1 MVGGMRRIGII
12 GFPMDLGGNRRGV
25 DMGPSAIRLTDMD
38 DRLRTLGVD
47 VVELGNVLVRTRGL
61 VDSGTGDA
69 HYVEEI
75 LRACDAAAQMTVDA
89 IERKCVPMLLG
100 GDHSVAIGSLR
111 GMASVHGPGG
121 AIWIDAHADLNT
133 PKTSPSGNVHG
144 MPLAVALGMCS
155 DDPRFASERWPVR
168 ALDPNHTVII
178 AARDL
183 DDGERALLRRGDGP
197 RVYSMQEIDRRGIAE
212 VADEALEI
220 VDGASFL
227 HVSLDLDAVD
237 PRDAPGVG
245 TPVRGGLNYR
255 EAHTLMEIISS
266 AGPDSVDVVEVNP
279 VLDVRNQTAET
290 AAELICSLF
299 GASII

>member
-1 MVGGMRRIGII
+1 MRRVGII

-25 DMGPSAIRLTDMD
+25 DMGPSALRLTNMTE
-38 DRLRTLGVD
+38 RLAEMGVD

-61 VDSGTGDA
+61 VDAGSSDA
-69 HYVEEI
+69 YFLDEI

-89 IERKCVPMLLG
+89 IERDCVPMLLG
-100 GDHSVAIGSLR
+100 GDHSVAIASLR

-133 PKTSPSGNVHG
+133 PSTSPSGNVHG
-144 MPLAVALGMCS
+144 MPLAVALGLCAE
-155 DDPRFASERWPVR
+155 DPRFHSARWPAR
-168 ALDPNHTVII
+168 ALDPAYTVII
-178 AARDL
+178 GARDV
-183 DDGERALLRRGDGP
+183 DPAERELLRSSDAP
-197 RVYSMQEIDRRGIAE
+197 RVFTMQEIDRRGIAS

-220 VDGASFL
+220 ASGAPFL

-255 EAHTLMEIISS
+255 EAHTLREIIST
-266 AGPDSVDVVEVNP
+266 GKPDSVDVVEVNP

-290 AAELICSLF
+290 ASELVCSLF

>member
-1 MVGGMRRIGII
+1 MRNIGII

-25 DMGPSAIRLTDMD
+25 DMGPSALRLTNMT
-38 DRLRTLGVD
+38 DRLQALGID

-61 VDSGTGDA
+61 VEAGTGDA
-69 HYVEEI
+69 HFLEEI

-89 IERKCVPMLLG
+89 VERDLVPVMLG

-121 AIWIDAHADLNT
+121 ALWIDAHADLNT
-133 PKTSPSGNVHG
+133 PATSPSGNVHG
-144 MPLAVALGMCS
+144 MPLAVALGRCAG
-155 DDPRFASERWPVR
+155 DPRFASDRWPAQ
-168 ALDPNHTVII
+168 ALDPKHTVII

-183 DDGERALLRRGDGP
+183 DEGERAFLRNNPAAP
-197 RVYSMQEIDRRGIAE
+197 RVFTMQEIDRRGIASI
-212 VADEALEI
+212 ADEALEI
-220 VDGASFL
+220 CSGAAFT
-227 HVSLDLDAVD
+227 HVSLDLDSLD

-255 EAHTLMEIISS
+255 EAHTLLEIISTAS
-266 AGPDSVDVVEVNP
+266 PDSVDVVEVNP

-290 AAELICSLF
+290 AAELVCSLF

>member
-1 MVGGMRRIGII
+1 MARRIGII

-25 DMGPSAIRLTDMD
+25 DMGPSALRLTSMHE
-38 DRLRTLGVD
+38 RLTGLGID

-69 HYVEEI
+69 HFLEEI

-89 IERKCVPMLLG
+89 VERECVPMMLG

-111 GMASVHGPGG
+111 GMASVHGPGA

-133 PKTSPSGNVHG
+133 PRTSPSGNVHG
-144 MPLAVALGMCS
+144 MPLAVALGLCG
-155 DDPRFASERWPVR
+155 DDPRFASERWPAR
-168 ALDPNHTVII
+168 ALDPAKTVII

-183 DDGERALLRRGDGP
+183 DDGERELLRRPDAP
-197 RVYSMQEIDRRGIAE
+197 RVFSMQEIDRRGIPSI
-212 VADEALEI
+212 ADEALEI
-220 VDGASFL
+220 TDGASFL

-245 TPVRGGLNYR
+245 TPVRGGLDYR
-255 EAHTLMEIISS
+255 EAHTLLEII
-266 AGPDSVDVVEVNP
+266 AAVGADSVDVVEVNP

-290 AAELICSLF
+290 AADLICSLF
-299 GASII
+299 GATII

>member
-1 MVGGMRRIGII
+1 MTRRIGMI

-25 DMGPSAIRLTDMD
+25 DMGPSALRLTDMTQ
-38 DRLRTLGVD
+38 RLAALGID

-61 VDSGTGDA
+61 VDSGAGDA
-69 HYVEEI
+69 HFLEEI

-89 IERKCVPMLLG
+89 VERDCVPMMLG
-100 GDHSVAIGSLR
+100 GDHSVAIGSIR
-111 GMASVHGPGG
+111 GMASVHGPGA

-144 MPLAVALGMCS
+144 MPLAVALGMCA
-155 DDPRFASERWPVR
+155 DDPRFANDRWPER
-168 ALDPNHTVII
+168 ALDPKKTVIV

-183 DDGERALLRRGDGP
+183 DNGERELLRSHPDAP
-197 RVYSMQEIDRRGIAE
+197 RVFSMQEIDRRGIAS
-212 VADEALEI
+212 VADEVLEI
-220 VDGASFL
+220 TSGASFL

-237 PRDAPGVG
+237 PREAPGVG

-255 EAHTLMEIISS
+255 EAHTLLEILS
-266 AGPDSVDVVEVNP
+266 AGNPDSVDVVEVNP

-290 AAELICSLF
+290 AAELVCSLF

>member
-1 MVGGMRRIGII
+1 MRRIGII

-25 DMGPSAIRLTDMD
+25 DMGPSALRLTSMTQ
-38 DRLRTLGVD
+38 RLTNMGID

-61 VDSGTGDA
+61 VDSGAGDA
-69 HYVEEI
+69 HFVEEI

-89 IERKCVPMLLG
+89 VERDCVPMLLG

-111 GMASVHGPGG
+111 GMASAKGAPGA

-133 PKTSPSGNVHG
+133 PATSPSGNVHG
-144 MPLAVALGMCS
+144 MPLAVALGRCA
-155 DDPRFASERWPVR
+155 DDPRFASDRWPVR
-168 ALDPNHTVII
+168 ALDYRRTVII

-183 DDGERALLRRGDGP
+183 DEHERAFLRTPEAP
-197 RVYSMQEIDRRGIAE
+197 RVITMQEIDRRGIAA

-220 VDGASFL
+220 TEGAAFL
-227 HVSLDLDAVD
+227 HVSLDLDALD

-245 TPVRGGLNYR
+245 TPVRGGLDYR
-255 EAHTLMEIISS
+255 EAHTLLEII
-266 AGPDSVDVVEVNP
+266 ATAQPDSVDIVEVNP

-290 AAELICSLF
+290 ASELVCSLF

>member
-1 MVGGMRRIGII
+1 MRRVGII

-25 DMGPSAIRLTDMD
+25 DMGPSALRLTSMTE
-38 DRLRTLGVD
+38 RLQQLGVD

-69 HYVEEI
+69 HFLDEI

-89 IERKCVPMLLG
+89 VERDCVPMLLG

-111 GMASVHGPGG
+111 GMAQVSGGPGA

-133 PKTSPSGNVHG
+133 PATSISGNVHG
-144 MPLAVALGMCS
+144 MPLAVALGRCA
-155 DDPRFASERWPVR
+155 DDPRFASDRWPQR
-168 ALDPNHTVII
+168 ALDPARTVIV

-183 DDGERALLRRGDGP
+183 DPGEREFLKSKDAP
-197 RVYSMQEIDRRGIAE
+197 RVFTMQEIDRRGIASI
-212 VADEALEI
+212 ADEALSI
-220 VDGASFL
+220 VDGARFL
-227 HVSLDLDAVD
+227 HVSLDLDALD

-245 TPVRGGLNYR
+245 TPVRGGLDYR
-255 EAHTLMEIISS
+255 EAHTLMEILATANPS
-266 AGPDSVDVVEVNP
+266 SVDIVEVNP
-279 VLDVRNQTAET
+279 VLDVRNQTADT
-290 AAELICSLF
+290 ASELVCSLF

>member
-1 MVGGMRRIGII
+1 MRRIGII

-25 DMGPSAIRLTDMD
+25 DMGPSALRLTSMTQRLTD
-38 DRLRTLGVD
+38 LGID

-61 VDSGTGDA
+61 VDSGAGDA
-69 HYVEEI
+69 HFVEEI

-89 IERKCVPMLLG
+89 VERECVPMLLG

-121 AIWIDAHADLNT
+121 AIWIDAHADVNT
-133 PKTSPSGNVHG
+133 PATSPSGNVHG
-144 MPLAVALGMCS
+144 MPLAVALGRCA
-155 DDPRFASERWPVR
+155 DDPRFASDRWPAR
-168 ALDPNHTVII
+168 ALDHKKTVII

-183 DDGERALLRRGDGP
+183 DQHERAFLRTPEAP
-197 RVYSMQEIDRRGIAE
+197 RVITMQEIDRRGIAA

-220 VDGASFL
+220 TEGASFL
-227 HVSLDLDAVD
+227 HVSLDLDALD

-255 EAHTLMEIISS
+255 EAHTLLEII
-266 AGPDSVDVVEVNP
+266 ATAKPDSVDIVEVNP

-290 AAELICSLF
+290 ASELICSLF

>member
-1 MVGGMRRIGII
+1 MRRLGII

-25 DMGPSAIRLTDMD
+25 DMGPSALRLTNMTQ
-38 DRLRTLGVD
+38 RLTNMGVE

-61 VDSGTGDA
+61 VDSGAGDA
-69 HYVEEI
+69 HFVEEI

-89 IERKCVPMLLG
+89 IERECVPMLLG

-111 GMASVHGPGG
+111 GMASVHGPGA

-133 PKTSPSGNVHG
+133 PATSPSGNVHG
-144 MPLAVALGMCS
+144 MPLAVALGRCA
-155 DDPRFASERWPVR
+155 DDPRFASERWPAR
-168 ALDPNHTVII
+168 ALDHRKTVII

-183 DDGERALLRRGDGP
+183 DEHEREFLRTPEAP
-197 RVYSMQEIDRRGIAE
+197 RVFTMQEIDRRGIAA

-220 VDGASFL
+220 TSGAPFL
-227 HVSLDLDAVD
+227 HVSLDLDALD

-255 EAHTLMEIISS
+255 EAHTLLEIL
-266 AGPDSVDVVEVNP
+266 ATGEPDSVDIVEVNP

-290 AAELICSLF
+290 ASELVCSLF